1 MSKPQRMALL
11 VLFTTMISG
20 NAMAATTP
28 TAPATL
34 ALRQPA
40 MEATIQR
47 YVREENFRGTVL
59 VAQAGTLLHRAS
71 YGAANDTS
79 QLANQL
85 DTRFLIGSLTKS
97 FTAIA
102 VLQLVQAGKLDLHA
116 PISRYIPGLRKALAE
131 QLTLHRLLKH
141 QSGLPVHLE
150 RLTTLKEQP
159 VSSADILAV
168 INSGART
175 FAPGSQYEYGNLNYH
190 LAAIAMENV
199 TGKTFAELLQS
210 QLFTP
215 LGMNDSGIERFG
227 QRPANRAN
235 GYRKGL
241 LGTAQAENNVSYALG
256 SGDIY
261 STLDDLYRW
270 DQALAGNTLLTA
282 ASTAQ
287 LFAGESAELGNYGY
301 GFRIQ
306 PYQRSAA
313 QPQPGTLIRHGG
325 SMDGFLSNYH
335 RYLDDQ
341 LTVIILANI
350 RPFDIRQLTF
360 DLKEIALG
368 AGSLQRQRT
377 PTLE

>member
-1 MSKPQRMALL
+1 MHQLVALMLSAALL
-11 VLFTTMISG
+11 G
-20 NAMAATTP
+20 NTAAMAV
-28 TAPATL
+28 PATPQKSL
-34 ALRQPA
+34 PIRQPA

-47 YVREENFRGTVL
+47 YIRTEDFRGTVL
-59 VAQAGTLLHRAS
+59 VAQGGTVLHRAS
-71 YGAANDTS
+71 YGMANDAS
-79 QLANQL
+79 KLGNEL

-97 FTAIA
+97 FTAIT
-102 VLQLVQAGKLDLHA
+102 VLQLVEAGKLDLQA
-116 PISRYIPGLRKALAE
+116 PIGRYIPGLRKELAE

-150 RLTTLKEQP
+150 RLTTLVEKP
-159 VSSADILAV
+159 VSSADILAL
-168 INSGART
+168 INSSERA

-190 LAAIAMENV
+190 LAALAIENV
-199 TGKTFAELLQS
+199 TGTSFAEVLHAQT
-210 QLFTP
+210 FKP
-215 LGMNDSGIERFG
+215 LGMSQSGIERFG
-227 QRPANRAN
+227 QRPVNRAN
-235 GYRKGL
+235 GYRKAL
-241 LGTAQAENNVSYALG
+241 LGTAPAENNVSYALG

-270 DQALAGNTLLTA
+270 DQALAGNTLLKE
-282 ASTAQ
+282 ASKAQ
-287 LFAGESAELGNYGY
+287 LFAGENAELGNYGY

-306 PYQRSAA
+306 PYQRSAGQQQA
-313 QPQPGTLIRHGG
+313 GTLVRHGG

-360 DLKEIALG
+360 DLKEVALG
-368 AGSLQRQRT
+368 AGALQRKRL